1 MFSLRSGIYLVLTRA
16 GSEIRKP
23 LHSGL
28 LQCLI
33 HYLVRHC
40 VDFIRVNKNF
50 VAIVKCAGVAVIS
63 HIRIQTKSCAPTLSN
78 PAGS

>member
-1 MFSLRSGIYLVLTRA
+1 MFSLRSGIYLVLPRA

-40 VDFIRVNKNF
+40 VDFIRVNKNL
-50 VAIVKCAGVAVIS
+50 VAIVKCAGVAVINY
-63 HIRIQTKSCAPTLSN
+63 IRIQTKSFVPAASN